1 MLAIA
6 SQNLESSMLK
16 EECGEATEKD
26 RKEREQLEQE
36 IENLEIYIEKFG
48 TFQKELKEKVEY
60 AQGELETLTDQI
72 TKLTK
77 SYGLDAGNIPP
88 KEFFE
93 IFYQFSK
100 EF

>member
-1 MLAIA
+1 
-6 SQNLESSMLK
+6 MLK

-60 AQGELETLTDQI
+60 A
-72 TKLTK
+72 
-77 SYGLDAGNIPP
+77 
-88 KEFFE
+88 
-93 IFYQFSK
+93 
-100 EF
+100 

>member
-36 IENLEIYIEKFG
+36 IENLEIYIEKYSIEFCHHKDW
-48 TFQKELKEKVEY
+48 FEL
-60 AQGELETLTDQI
+60 
-72 TKLTK
+72 
-77 SYGLDAGNIPP
+77 
-88 KEFFE
+88 
-93 IFYQFSK
+93 IFLRYSSIRLHRL
-100 EF
+100 